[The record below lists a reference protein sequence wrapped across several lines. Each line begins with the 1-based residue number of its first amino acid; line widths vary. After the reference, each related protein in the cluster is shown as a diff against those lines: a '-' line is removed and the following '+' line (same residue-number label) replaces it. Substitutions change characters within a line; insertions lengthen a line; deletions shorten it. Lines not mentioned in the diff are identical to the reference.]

1 MPRTARQQSQTNIY
15 HIMLRGINRQDIF
28 LDDADCLRFIEILGE
43 CKQLSE
49 FQLYAFCLMS
59 NHVHLLL
66 KVGNEP
72 LETIFRRLGTRFVS
86 WYNTKYN
93 RIGHLFQ
100 DRYKSENVDDQQYF
114 LTVLRYIIQNP
125 MKAGLETTPGTYRW
139 SSFRAYLEEK
149 GSITDISLALQIA
162 GSHTNLINY
171 LKTPNNNQA
180 LEISNFT
187 EHITDKE
194 AESILISELKLRSS
208 SSLRSLPFDEQ
219 TALVREM
226 HKQGASPVQIIRLTG
241 MAKATV
247 YKYIKH

>member
-149 GSITDISLALQIA
+149 V
-162 GSHTNLINY
+162 
-171 LKTPNNNQA
+171 P
-180 LEISNFT
+180 
-187 EHITDKE
+187 
-194 AESILISELKLRSS
+194 
-208 SSLRSLPFDEQ
+208 
-219 TALVREM
+219 
-226 HKQGASPVQIIRLTG
+226 
-241 MAKATV
+241 
-247 YKYIKH
+247 